1 MIGIYCIR
9 QGDKFYVGQAVNI
22 QRRWTRHKNSL
33 NSGTHNNHHLQN
45 AWNKHGPEAFE
56 FEIIEVCDKSALL
69 EREDYWITEL
79 NSIQEGFN
87 LKAASA
93 TWLGGQHTDEVKEKI
108 SRAHMGKIKSPETCA
123 KISAAKKGK
132 KLSEERKQQIS
143 ESLKGNK
150 HTLGYS
156 PPQETRDKIS
166 ASNRGKKRSPE
177 SIENYKKAH
186 ADRSDEE
193 KQRISEMLAERAR
206 RRWQDP
212 EQREKMLNAIK
223 EGLRKKA
230 ASTKVT

>member
-1 MIGIYCIR
+1 M
-9 QGDKFYVGQAVNI
+9 FYVGQAVNI

-33 NSGTHNNHHLQN
+33 NDGTHNNQHLQN
-45 AWNKHGPEAFE
+45 AWDKYGSAEFE
-56 FEIIEVCDKSALL
+56 FEIIEICDKSELL

-87 LKAASA
+87 LKTASA
-93 TWLGGQHTDEVKEKI
+93 TWLGRQHTDEVKEKM

-123 KISAAKKGK
+123 KISASKKGK
-132 KLSEERKQQIS
+132 KLSEEQCRQIS
-143 ESLKGNK
+143 ERLKGNT
-150 HTLGYS
+150 HTRGYS
-156 PPQETRDKIS
+156 PPQNVRDKIA

-193 KQRISEMLAERAR
+193 KQRISEMLAERAK

-212 EQREKMLNAIK
+212 EQREKMINAIK
-223 EGLRKKA
+223 EGLRKRQSQLNSPKI
-230 ASTKVT
+230 